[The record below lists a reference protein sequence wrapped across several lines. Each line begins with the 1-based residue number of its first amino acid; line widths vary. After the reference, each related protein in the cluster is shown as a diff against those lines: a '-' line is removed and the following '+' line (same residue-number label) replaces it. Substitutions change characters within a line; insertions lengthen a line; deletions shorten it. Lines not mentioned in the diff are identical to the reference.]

1 MGELTEHQL
10 LLLDNLIYL
19 EEVAN
24 KNDKKIAYVISNLLY
39 KDGLEKSRTKNHK
52 KIGTNDEW
60 PCYMTKLE
68 WLTVLKQIEADPVL
82 MSLTVKHGVTEVIT
96 VTDKKG
102 KIHEV
107 GGMRA
112 ACFVDES
119 DTSSGNN
126 ATVIFRGTCGDFEW
140 DDNSKGGTQPDTIQ
154 QKKALEYIEGLKEYD
169 NITVSGH
176 SKGGNKSQYVAIESD
191 KVDRCVS
198 FDGQGFS
205 KEFLERDE

>member
-1 MGELTEHQL
+1 MAELTEYQL

-24 KNDKKIAYVISNLLY
+24 YDGYKIQDVVKRLLY
-39 KDGLEKSRTKNHK
+39 KGGLEKSHNKK

-82 MSLTVKHGVTEVIT
+82 MSLTIKHGVTEVRT

-102 KIHEV
+102 EIHEV

-169 NITVSGH
+169 NLRFVT
-176 SKGGNKSQYVAIESD
+176 
-191 KVDRCVS
+191 
-198 FDGQGFS
+198 
-205 KEFLERDE
+205 